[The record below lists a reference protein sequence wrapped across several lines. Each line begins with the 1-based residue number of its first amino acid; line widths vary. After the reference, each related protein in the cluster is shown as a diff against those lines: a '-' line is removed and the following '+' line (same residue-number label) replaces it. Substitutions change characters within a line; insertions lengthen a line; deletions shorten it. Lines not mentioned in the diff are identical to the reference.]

1 MFHNYETI
9 VTQLRDA
16 RLTSMK
22 RAKLPSNCKAISI
35 ECPSKSTPILP
46 FRTTISRLPLDN
58 SAFTAHR
65 ARLTDQ
71 EIRLTGN
78 WHSLLSGPFNYLFR
92 TLLFLLLFFWSSR
105 FAGTFFGLFLRLFF
119 CYLCRSFLYGNA
131 TVGIIRQYT
140 CHNLLNHLFQFFQ
153 KLPGIISSFFN
164 LTKFLLPYTGQF
176 GRFQEFLMDKL
187 YQFHTRRGS
196 YQILFLL
203 TDIVSLEQGLDNGSA
218 R

>member
-78 WHSLLSGPFNYLFR
+78 WHFLLSGSFNCLFR

-140 CHNLLNHLFQFFQ
+140 CPKPSVSILPETAGHHKFFFQ
-153 KLPGIISSFFN
+153 SHEVSSPIYRSIRQISGV
-164 LTKFLLPYTGQF
+164 PHG
-176 GRFQEFLMDKL
+176 
-187 YQFHTRRGS
+187 
-196 YQILFLL
+196 
-203 TDIVSLEQGLDNGSA
+203 
-218 R
+218 

>member
-46 FRTTISRLPLDN
+46 FRTTISCLPLDN

-65 ARLTDQ
+65 AKLTDQ

-78 WHSLLSGPFNYLFR
+78 WHSLLSGSFNCLFR

-105 FAGTFFGLFLRLFF
+105 FAGTFLG
-119 CYLCRSFLYGNA
+119 
-131 TVGIIRQYT
+131 
-140 CHNLLNHLFQFFQ
+140 
-153 KLPGIISSFFN
+153 SFFG
-164 LTKFLLPYTGQF
+164 FSSAICAAASC
-176 GRFQEFLMDKL
+176 MVM
-187 YQFHTRRGS
+187 RRLVLS
-196 YQILFLL
+196 
-203 TDIVSLEQGLDNGSA
+203 DNTLVTISETICFNSSRNCRA
-218 R
+218 S